1 MSRRGNSEDRLVK
14 PAICVISPQGSDT
27 RNYTT
32 TQTSSPRNLM
42 SAQEHIGPD
51 HTPQTINTAPIQ
63 PCSNRSPIKRKPKS
77 KDPRAPS
84 LNHRRIGII
93 DRREIL
99 ILQSKTR
106 QRHRIV
112 SNNPSRIRASL
123 RIAVH
128 YSRIQARIME
138 RGRWVKSRVC

>member
-1 MSRRGNSEDRLVK
+1 MLV
-14 PAICVISPQGSDT
+14 
-27 RNYTT
+27 
-32 TQTSSPRNLM
+32 
-42 SAQEHIGPD
+42 QEHIGPD
-51 HTPQTINTAPIQ
+51 HTPQTINTAPILSR
-63 PCSNRSPIKRKPKS
+63 SNRSPIKRKPES

-93 DRREIL
+93 DRRKIL

-112 SNNPSRIRASL
+112 SNDPSCIRASL

-128 YSRIQARIME
+128 YGRIQARIME
-138 RGRWVKSRVC
+138 RARWVKSRVC